1 MSINRR
7 TFIATGTA
15 AAALLPHTA
24 RAQDGLEELYEAA
37 KSEGELTWYVVP
49 YGSETAE
56 SIGAAFTEKYPGIK
70 VNVVRTTAQVAY
82 QRLNQDIDSGVA
94 NCDVFNSTVMAHA
107 VDLKKRGLLTP
118 YSPINKN
125 NAFEEFRDVDPDDAF
140 TVTAA
145 GPMCIVYNTDQVTE
159 EEAPKNWPDLLDPK
173 WKNKVAIGHPGYSG
187 YIGLWAV
194 KMREL
199 YGWEYFEKMAEQEPH
214 IGRSSIDVVTTTAS
228 GETAV
233 GAGPSASAL
242 ISAEKGNPIANI
254 YPVDGTVIIT
264 SPSAIMADA
273 PNPNAAKLFME
284 FQLSTECG
292 QVVADDFST
301 PIVPGVTLRDGVK
314 ALDEIKV
321 IQADLEQMTTGVPE
335 VAEQFRDTFGI

>member
-7 TFIATGTA
+7 TFIATSTA

-24 RAQDGLEELYEAA
+24 RAQDSLEQLYEAA

-56 SIGAAFTEKYPGIK
+56 KIGAAFTTKYPGIK
-70 VNVVRTTAQVAY
+70 VNVARTTAQVAF
-82 QRLNQDIDSGVA
+82 QRLNLDIDSGVA
-94 NCDVFNSTVMAHA
+94 NCDVFTTSVMAHA
-107 VDLKKRGLLTP
+107 VNLKERGLLTH
-118 YSPINKN
+118 YSPIGKD
-125 NAFEEFRDVDPDDAF
+125 NAFAEFRDIDVDDAF
-140 TVTAA
+140 TVTTA
-145 GPMCIVYNTDQVTE
+145 GPMCIVYNTDQVTA

-173 WKNKVAIGHPGYSG
+173 WKDRIAIGHPGFSG
-187 YIGLWAV
+187 YIGIWTV

-199 YGWEYFEKMAEQEPH
+199 YGWGYFEEMVKLDPH

-254 YPVDGTVIIT
+254 YPTDGTVIIT
-264 SPSAIMADA
+264 SPSAIMGEALH
-273 PNPNAAKLFME
+273 PNAAKLFME
-284 FQLSTECG
+284 FQLSRECG
-292 QVVADDFST
+292 QVVADDFGN
-301 PIVPGVTLRDGVK
+301 PIVAGVK
-314 ALDEIKV
+314 LRQGVVPFNEIKI
-321 IQADLEQMTTGVPE
+321 IQANLAQMTNGVPE
-335 VAEQFRDTFGI
+335 VAELFRDTFGI